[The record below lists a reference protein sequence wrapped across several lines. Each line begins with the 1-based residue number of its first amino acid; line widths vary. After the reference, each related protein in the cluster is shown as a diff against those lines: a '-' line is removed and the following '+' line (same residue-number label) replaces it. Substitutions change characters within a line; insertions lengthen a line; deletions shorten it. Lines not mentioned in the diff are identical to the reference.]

1 MGLISCTSLLAALL
15 CWSVVPE
22 THGKGLAD
30 GDGDGGDGGGGST
43 GTRSGGGHAGAS
55 TRVSSAEVGAASP
68 EQRAAGGSPPMC

>member
-22 THGKGLAD
+22 TLGKGLAD
-30 GDGDGGDGGGGST
+30 GDGGGGGGGST